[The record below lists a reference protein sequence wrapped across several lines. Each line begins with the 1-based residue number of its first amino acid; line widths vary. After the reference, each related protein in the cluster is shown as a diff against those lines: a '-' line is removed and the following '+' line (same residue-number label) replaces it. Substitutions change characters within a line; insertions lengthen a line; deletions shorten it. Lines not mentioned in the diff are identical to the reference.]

1 MGIRILPPEVVARIA
16 AGEVVTSPAAVVKE
30 LIENALDAG
39 ATRVDV
45 EIRRGGVD
53 LIRVKDDGAGIPAG
67 EVRLAFHRHAT
78 SKLSGSADLGRI
90 VTLGFRGRREAL
102 AAIGQIA
109 DVTLVTRTR
118 AEPAGSYIR
127 VVGGEVVEEGRRPA
141 VPGTGGDRP
150 QPLCPPA
157 RPPPLPAGPRVEA
170 AEVGQVVGRF
180 ALAYPEIEFKFAS
193 EGRVRLRT
201 AGDGQLRSA
210 AAEVWGDGV
219 ARQLIEVGR
228 VVEAGWP

>member
-1 MGIRILPPEVVARIA
+1 M
-16 AGEVVTSPAAVVKE
+16 
-30 LIENALDAG
+30 
-39 ATRVDV
+39 
-45 EIRRGGVD
+45 
-53 LIRVKDDGAGIPAG
+53 
-67 EVRLAFHRHAT
+67 
-78 SKLSGSADLGRI
+78 
-90 VTLGFRGRREAL
+90 
-102 AAIGQIA
+102 
-109 DVTLVTRTR
+109 TLVTRTR

-141 VPGTGGDRP
+141 APGTGGDRP

-157 RPPPLPAGPRVEA
+157 RPPPLPAGPP
-170 AEVGQVVGRF
+170 GRGRRGG
-180 ALAYPEIEFKFAS
+180 AGGRPVCPGYPEIEFKFAS